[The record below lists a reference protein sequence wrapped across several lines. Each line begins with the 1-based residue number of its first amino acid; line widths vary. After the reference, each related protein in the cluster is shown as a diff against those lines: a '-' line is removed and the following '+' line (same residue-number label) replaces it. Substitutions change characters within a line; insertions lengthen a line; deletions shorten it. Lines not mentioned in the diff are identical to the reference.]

1 MLLTAGFLIEGSP
14 VGLIVESTLYL
25 FAILALLGLWLF
37 YQVQVRS
44 GRIQAVDLFDRSVV
58 RLYVYVLPD
67 DRPSCDVCAQAQ
79 GRVFLPSAVG
89 KIGFSPVDGS
99 CPGAVTCQ
107 GMLVG
112 LYGGWVEARQ
122 LVGRLQEPSKKHPLR
137 LSPEE
142 LHLVVKGA
150 WSKSISAD
158 TDRIS
163 MHFLEGWCL
172 GQTDRKAALEGLRY
186 VVERAKEPRHLP
198 YVVPAWLRLMEL
210 LLKDGREDEARLCIE
225 QFERRFPPERH
236 EIDGP
241 SFAQRKMLQEMK
253 SLLWATRSL
262 KVSV

>member
-1 MLLTAGFLIEGSP
+1 M
-14 VGLIVESTLYL
+14 GLMTETTLYL
-25 FAILALLGLWLF
+25 VGILALLGLWLF
-37 YQVQVRS
+37 HQVQVRS
-44 GRIQAVDLFDRSVV
+44 GRIQAIDLFDRWVV
-58 RLYVYVLPD
+58 RLYLYVLPH
-67 DRPSCDVCAQAQ
+67 DRASCDVCAQVQ
-79 GRVFLPSAVG
+79 GRVFLPSMVG

-99 CPGAVTCQ
+99 CRGTVPCQ
-107 GMLVG
+107 GILVG

-122 LVGRLQEPSKKHPLR
+122 LVDRLQQASKKHPVG

-142 LHLVVKGA
+142 LHTLVKGA

-163 MHFLEGWCL
+163 MHLLEGWCL
-172 GQTDRKAALEGLRY
+172 GQIDRAAALEGLRY
-186 VVERAKEPRHLP
+186 VVERAKEPRHVP

-210 LLKDGREDEARLCIE
+210 LLKDGREDEARLSIE
-225 QFERRFPPERH
+225 QFEARFPPERQ

-262 KVSV
+262 KVSA